1 MTRIHTGYILNAI
14 VEAETRA
21 LRRLMASSFERAL
34 QEEEN
39 AYFDALLA
47 SRRRTE
53 TLYRQYSTLK
63 RPTTSTTTVRLI
75 CLLLIRSIDEMPEKA
90 GRRFSVRFKTTE
102 LLEFFLK
109 TRFYRFRISSLTRR

>member
-1 MTRIHTGYILNAI
+1 
-14 VEAETRA
+14 
-21 LRRLMASSFERAL
+21 MASSFERAL

-47 SRRRTE
+47 NRRRTE
-53 TLYRQYSTLK
+53 TLYEHYSTLK
-63 RPTTSTTTVRLI
+63 RLTTFTTTVRLI
-75 CLLLIRSIDEMPEKA
+75 YLLLIRSIDETPEKA

-102 LLEFFLK
+102 LLEFLLK